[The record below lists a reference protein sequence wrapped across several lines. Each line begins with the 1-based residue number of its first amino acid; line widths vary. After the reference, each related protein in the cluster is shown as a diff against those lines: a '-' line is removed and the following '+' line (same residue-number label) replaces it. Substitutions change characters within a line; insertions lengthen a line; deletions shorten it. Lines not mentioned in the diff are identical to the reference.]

1 MLQLTIPGVEEW
13 DPVNEEFITKIKEH
27 SLQLEH
33 SLVSL
38 AKWESKWCKPFLS
51 QDTLTFE
58 ETIDY
63 VRCMT
68 ITQNVN
74 PDVYIY
80 LTDDN
85 IQTVRQY
92 IDAKMTATWFS
103 EKQGAKGKNG
113 NEAITAELIYYW
125 MITYN
130 IPSEYQKW
138 HLNRLLTLIRVCE
151 VKSNPPKNNKM
162 SMNET
167 YSEYRSLN
175 DTRRKAAKAKRQV

>member
-1 MLQLTIPGVEEW
+1 MLQLIVPEFEEW
-13 DPVNEEFITKIKEH
+13 DPVKEEFVTKIKEH
-27 SLQLEH
+27 TLRLEH

-38 AKWESKWCKPFLS
+38 SKWESTWCKPFLA

-68 ITQNVN
+68 ITQNVS
-74 PDVYIY
+74 PDVYKY

-85 IQTVRQY
+85 VRTVKDY

-103 EKQGAKGKNG
+103 EKAGVKGKKG
-113 NEAITAELIYYW
+113 NETITSELIYYW
-125 MITYN
+125 MIAYD
-130 IPSEYQKW
+130 IPSDYEKW

-151 VKSNPPKNNKM
+151 VKNDPSSNKKM
-162 SMNET
+162 TMNET
-167 YSEYRSLN
+167 YSQYRSLN
-175 DTRRKAAKAKRQV
+175 EARRKAAKAKR